1 MTNSSETRRNE
12 FPTFAKYCRNHIVAR
27 PLDSYVDSSI
37 VCGAGDMRSW
47 TGFSALVARIRS
59 MWFSQVNLDVNTL
72 FLVTIYVEAI
82 LGLLLLFAWV
92 QNTAIYAVAWWGF
105 ADLMRAASIMLFG
118 KYGTV
123 SDLISIDLA
132 NAILFTAFAVT
143 WTGARVFDHRKPQWI
158 LLFGGAV
165 LWLVLCRIPAIE
177 GSWDTRLLFSSGII
191 TAYTWATAYEFWRG
205 RSEPLVSRW
214 PAIFMFF
221 AHGALYLLRTPFGS
235 MLAPVNNQIFASVWI
250 TVLSFEALLFTIAV
264 AFILL
269 AMAKERT
276 EYRHK
281 TDSLID
287 PLTGIA
293 NRRAFLQD
301 AEVQL
306 KRQMTEPRPMAVLL
320 LDLDNFKSI
329 NDRFGH
335 AIGDRVLQMFAEVGS
350 GCMRRY
356 DIFGRLGGE
365 EFAALLG
372 DTPRERGLAV
382 AGQIRPSLVE
392 VAGMVE
398 GKPVVAT
405 VSIGVVISYDAVLD
419 LSALLAQADHALYRA
434 KDNGRNRIEIA
445 SIELILDRVKR
456 ASAAADR
463 AASAKAAAKSA
474 A

>member
-1 MTNSSETRRNE
+1 M
-12 FPTFAKYCRNHIVAR
+12 
-27 PLDSYVDSSI
+27 
-37 VCGAGDMRSW
+37 
-47 TGFSALVARIRS
+47 
-59 MWFSQVNLDVNTL
+59 NLDVNTL

-118 KYGTV
+118 MYGSV

-143 WTGARVFDHRKPQWI
+143 WTGARVFDHRKPRWI
-158 LLFGGAV
+158 LLFGGAA
-165 LWLVLCRIPAIE
+165 LWLVLYRIPAIQN
-177 GSWDTRLLFSSGII
+177 SWDLRMLLASGII
-191 TAYTWATAYEFWRG
+191 TSYTWATSYEFWRG

-221 AHGALYLLRTPFGS
+221 AHGALYLLRTPFGA
-235 MLAPVNNQIFASVWI
+235 MIAPVNNQVFASVWI
-250 TVLSFEALLFTIAV
+250 TVLSFEALLFTIAI

-276 EYRHK
+276 EHRHK
-281 TDSLID
+281 TASLID

-301 AEVQL
+301 AEAQL
-306 KRQMTEPRPMAVLL
+306 KRQATEPRPMAVLL

-350 GCMRRY
+350 GCMRRF
-356 DIFGRLGGE
+356 DVFGRPGGE
-365 EFAALLG
+365 EFAALLV
-372 DTPRERGLAV
+372 DTLRERALAV
-382 AGQIRPSLVE
+382 AEQIRSSFVDMT
-392 VAGMVE
+392 GMVE

-434 KDNGRNRIEIA
+434 KDNGRNRIEFA

-474 A
+474 ASAA

>member
-1 MTNSSETRRNE
+1 M
-12 FPTFAKYCRNHIVAR
+12 
-27 PLDSYVDSSI
+27 
-37 VCGAGDMRSW
+37 
-47 TGFSALVARIRS
+47 
-59 MWFSQVNLDVNTL
+59 NLDVNTL

-105 ADLMRAASIMLFG
+105 ADLLRAASVMLFG
-118 KYGTV
+118 MYGSV

-143 WTGARVFDHRKPQWI
+143 WTGARVFDHRKPNWI
-158 LLFGGAV
+158 LLFGGAA
-165 LWLVLCRIPAIE
+165 LWLVLSRIPAIQ
-177 GSWDTRLLFSSGII
+177 GSWDLRMLLSSGII

-221 AHGALYLLRTPFGS
+221 AHGALYLLRTPFGA
-235 MLAPVNNQIFASVWI
+235 MLAPVNNQVFASVWI
-250 TVLSFEALLFTIAV
+250 TVLSFEALLFTIAI

-301 AEVQL
+301 AEAQL

-320 LDLDNFKSI
+320 LDLDNFKGV

-365 EFAALLG
+365 EFAALAGRHLARARARRRRADPRLVRRG
-372 DTPRERGLAV
+372 DRCRRGQ
-382 AGQIRPSLVE
+382 AG
-392 VAGMVE
+392 
-398 GKPVVAT
+398 
-405 VSIGVVISYDAVLD
+405 
-419 LSALLAQADHALYRA
+419 
-434 KDNGRNRIEIA
+434 GRHRQHRRRHQ
-445 SIELILDRVKR
+445 L
-456 ASAAADR
+456 
-463 AASAKAAAKSA
+463 
-474 A
+474 

>member
-1 MTNSSETRRNE
+1 M
-12 FPTFAKYCRNHIVAR
+12 
-27 PLDSYVDSSI
+27 
-37 VCGAGDMRSW
+37 
-47 TGFSALVARIRS
+47 
-59 MWFSQVNLDVNTL
+59 NLDVNTL

-105 ADLMRAASIMLFG
+105 ADLLRAASVMLFG
-118 KYGTV
+118 MYGSV

-143 WTGARVFDHRKPQWI
+143 WTGARVFDHRKPNWI
-158 LLFGGAV
+158 LLFGGAA
-165 LWLVLCRIPAIE
+165 LWLVLCRIPAVQ
-177 GSWDTRLLFSSGII
+177 GSWDLRMLFSSGII

-221 AHGALYLLRTPFGS
+221 AHGALYLLRTPFGA
-235 MLAPVNNQIFASVWI
+235 MLVPVNNQVFASVWL
-250 TVLSFEALLFTIAV
+250 TVLSFEALLFTIAI

-276 EYRHK
+276 EHRHK

-301 AEVQL
+301 AETRL
-306 KRQMTEPRPMAVLL
+306 KRQATEPRPIAVLL
-320 LDLDNFKSI
+320 LDLDNFKGI

-365 EFAALLG
+365 EFAALLV
-372 DTPRERGLAV
+372 DTSRERALAV
-382 AGQIRPSLVE
+382 AEEIRS
-392 VAGMVE
+392 
-398 GKPVVAT
+398 
-405 VSIGVVISYDAVLD
+405 S
-419 LSALLAQADHALYRA
+419 R
-434 KDNGRNRIEIA
+434 
-445 SIELILDRVKR
+445 
-456 ASAAADR
+456 
-463 AASAKAAAKSA
+463 
-474 A
+474 